1 MTIRE
6 LYQTIEGDYDQ
17 AIRKLRMDKLLDK
30 HIRKLAHNVIIER
43 LFDAGDVMD
52 PNELF
57 EAAHAIKGVTANLG
71 LVKLSDA
78 AADLTEEFRPGS
90 TRKMSDE
97 EVKERIDSIREMYKV
112 TIEGIQR
119 YEETN

>member
-17 AIRKLRMDKLLDK
+17 AIRTLRMDKLLDK
-30 HIRKLAHNVIIER
+30 HIRKLAHNGVIER

-78 AADLTEEFRPGS
+78 AADLTEEFRPGNA
-90 TRKMSDE
+90 RKMSDE

>member
-17 AIRKLRMDKLLDK
+17 AIRTLRMDKLLDK
-30 HIRKLAHNVIIER
+30 HIRKLAHNGVIER
-43 LFDAGDVMD
+43 LFAAGDVMD

-78 AADLTEEFRPGS
+78 AADLTEEFRPGR
-90 TRKMSDE
+90 TK
-97 EVKERIDSIREMYKV
+97 K
-112 TIEGIQR
+112 
-119 YEETN
+119 